1 MAHSMVY
8 VSPVLAVR
16 VGSMYYPYRFA
27 SIAIPRL
34 PRWLVLALAKIIGL
48 TVWLFARSTRKQ
60 ATTNIIHVLGPQVQK
75 TRAGRR
81 MLRRTVQGMFQ
92 HNVRNY
98 MNVFSLPNIQPATI
112 LRRMKID
119 GIEHLD
125 AALALGKGAILF
137 SAHLGPFD
145 YMVQGFPAKGY
156 QVTIPVEQLKDQR
169 MLDLMLKLRR
179 SQGINFV
186 SLGDSSSMR
195 SIIQAL
201 RKNQVVLVAADR
213 AVQGESVEKPFF
225 GSTARLPLGPV
236 LLAQRTGAPL
246 VGGFGWYTSNA
257 SMQVQFAPLSLEL
270 TEQERA
276 NTDTLMCGLIEMMER
291 AIEAHPEQWLMF
303 SPVWKDAPPA
313 SLRA

>member
-1 MAHSMVY
+1 
-8 VSPVLAVR
+8 
-16 VGSMYYPYRFA
+16 MYYVYRFA
-27 SIAIPRL
+27 SIAIPPL
-34 PRWLVLALAKIIGL
+34 PHWFVLALAKIIGL
-48 TVWLFARSTRKQ
+48 TVWLFARNTRKQ
-60 ATTNIIHVLGPQVQK
+60 AATNIIHVLGPQVQK

-81 MLRRTVQGMFQ
+81 LLRRTVQGMFQ

-98 MNVFSLPNIQPATI
+98 MDVFSLPHIQPATI
-112 LRRMKID
+112 LRRIKID

-125 AALALGKGAILF
+125 EALALGKGAILF

-156 QVTIPVEQLKDQR
+156 RVTIPVEQLKDQR

-201 RKNQVVLVAADR
+201 RKNQLVLLVADR

-225 GSTARLPLGPV
+225 DAIARLPLGPV

-257 SMQVQFAPLSLEL
+257 RMQVQFAPLSLGL
-270 TEQERA
+270 PQPERA
-276 NTDTLMCGLIEMMER
+276 DTDALMCGLIKLMER
-291 AIEAHPEQWLMF
+291 FIKAHPEQWLMF
-303 SPVWKDAPPA
+303 SPLWKDDPPA
-313 SLRA
+313 PLRV

>member
-1 MAHSMVY
+1 
-8 VSPVLAVR
+8 
-16 VGSMYYPYRFA
+16 MYYVYRFA

-34 PRWLVLALAKIIGL
+34 PRWFVLALAKITALI
-48 TVWLFARSTRKQ
+48 VWLFARNTRKQ
-60 ATTNIIHVLGPQVQK
+60 ATTNIVHVLGPQVRK
-75 TRAGRR
+75 TRTGRWL
-81 MLRRTVQGMFQ
+81 LRRTVQGMFQ

-98 MNVFSLPNIQPATI
+98 VDVFSLPNLQAETI
-112 LRRMKID
+112 VRHIKIH

-125 AALALGKGAILF
+125 KALASGKGAILF
-137 SAHLGPFD
+137 TAHFGPFD
-145 YMVQGFPAKGY
+145 YMVQGFPKLGY
-156 QVTIPVEQLKDQR
+156 QVTIPVEHLKDQR

-179 SQGINFV
+179 SKGINFV
-186 SLGDSSSMR
+186 SMGDNSFMR

-201 RKNQVVLVAADR
+201 RRNQLVVLAADR

-276 NTDTLMCGLIEMMER
+276 DTDRLMCGLIEIMER
-291 AIEAHPEQWLMF
+291 FIKAHPEQWLMF
-303 SPVWKDAPPA
+303 SPVWTTATLA
-313 SLRA
+313 WSQQ